1 MNEAFQKR
9 TIAFQRR
16 LVEAGVDTVIIFDAD
31 NIYYLSAY
39 WGYLGIQ
46 FGRPT
51 LLVVPNEG
59 NCSIVTPSLEAEMAR
74 KMTWMEDIKE
84 WSDGVDGE
92 WRSCLNTIFKNKKNM
107 KIGIEK
113 DKTHPVITEFLKE
126 AYPDVAVVDISNIL
140 SDMRMV

>member
-1 MNEAFQKR
+1 MNEVFQKR
-9 TIAFQRR
+9 SNTFQSR
-16 LVEAGVDTVIIFDAD
+16 LVEVGVDTGLIFDTD

-51 LLVVPNEG
+51 LLVIPNEG
-59 NCSIVTPSLEAEMAR
+59 DCSIITPSLEAEMAR
-74 KMTWMEDIKE
+74 KMTWIEDVQE

-92 WRSCLNTIFKNKKNM
+92 WRACLDNIFRNKKNM

-113 DKTHPVITEFLKE
+113 DKTHPVITEFLKK
-126 AYPDVAVVDISNIL
+126 AYPDIMVVSGEQK
-140 SDMRMV
+140 